1 MPVTPPTE
9 PLAEPLVVLLAGGQ
23 SRRMQG
29 QDKALAEIGG
39 QRMIDRV
46 LARLAPQA
54 GALWLSAA
62 QDYGT
67 GLCVIRDQAGAPQG
81 PVGAI
86 RSIASAVRAE
96 GGDAFFTCPVDAPF
110 VPPDLVTSLAAQAP
124 LAMAETQGALQP
136 VFALW
141 SARAVLEALPPERC
155 GERWS
160 LHRLGEAIGM
170 RAVPFADHQALMN
183 VNTPQ
188 ELEAA
193 RAHALEEPGK
203 RLGASQWT
211 RYSA

>member
-1 MPVTPPTE
+1 MPGISQE
-9 PLAEPLVVLLAGGQ
+9 PVIVLLAGGR

-29 QDKALAEIGG
+29 QDKALAEIQG

-46 LARLAPQA
+46 LARLATQA

-67 GLCVIRDQAGAPQG
+67 GLPVIRDEPGAPLG

-86 RSIASAVRAE
+86 RSIASAVQAE
-96 GGDAFFTCPVDAPF
+96 GGDAFVTCPVDAPF
-110 VPPDLVTSLAAQAP
+110 VPPDLVTRLTAHAP
-124 LAMAETQGALQP
+124 LAMAEADGALQP

-141 SARAVLEALPPERC
+141 SARAVLAALPPERC

-160 LHRLGEAIGM
+160 LHRLGAAIGM
-170 RAVPFADHQALMN
+170 RAVRFADPQALMN
-183 VNTPQ
+183 VNTPD
-188 ELEAA
+188 ELAAA
-193 RAHALEEPGK
+193 RAQALAEPGK
-203 RLGASQWT
+203 RLGLAGST

>member
-1 MPVTPPTE
+1 MPE
-9 PLAEPLVVLLAGGQ
+9 PLQDPVIVLLAGGQ

-29 QDKALAEIGG
+29 EDKALAEIDG

-54 GALWLSAA
+54 GTLWLSAA
-62 QDYGT
+62 HDYAT
-67 GLCVIRDQAGAPQG
+67 GRSVIRDEAGAPAG

-86 RSIASAVRAE
+86 RSIASALRAQ
-96 GGDAFFTCPVDAPF
+96 GGDAFVTCPVDAPF
-110 VPPDLVTSLAAQAP
+110 VPDDLAARLMVEAP
-124 LAMAETQGALQP
+124 LAMAEADGALQP

-141 SARAVLEALPPERC
+141 SARAVLQALPPERC

-160 LHRLGEAIGM
+160 LQRLGETICM
-170 RAVPFADHQALMN
+170 RAVCFPDAGALMN

-188 ELEAA
+188 ELEIA
-193 RAHALEEPGK
+193 RRHALDARGK
-203 RLGASQWT
+203 RLGEAGST

>member
-1 MPVTPPTE
+1 MPAGPP
-9 PLAEPLVVLLAGGQ
+9 PEPLVVLLAGGQ

-29 QDKALAEIGG
+29 EDKALAEIDG

-54 GALWLSAA
+54 GTLWLSAA
-62 QDYGT
+62 RDYGT
-67 GLCVIRDQAGAPQG
+67 ALPVIRDDPEAPAG

-86 RSIASAVRAE
+86 RSVASALAGL
-96 GGDAFFTCPVDAPF
+96 GGDAFVTCPVDAPF
-110 VPPDLVTSLAAQAP
+110 VPDDLAARLMVEAP
-124 LAMAETQGALQP
+124 LAMAEADGALQP

-141 SARAVLEALPPERC
+141 SARAVLQALPPERC

-160 LHRLGEAIGM
+160 LQRLGETIGM
-170 RAVPFADHQALMN
+170 RAVCFPDAGALLN

-188 ELEAA
+188 ELEIA
-193 RAHALEEPGK
+193 RRHALDARGK
-203 RLGASQWT
+203 RLGAAGST

>member
-1 MPVTPPTE
+1 MPETWQE
-9 PLAEPLVVLLAGGQ
+9 PVIVLLAGGQ

-29 QDKALAEIGG
+29 QDKALVEIQG

-46 LARLAPQA
+46 LARLANQA
-54 GALWLSAA
+54 GTLWLSAA

-67 GLCVIRDQAGAPQG
+67 GLPVIRDEPGAPQG

-86 RSIASAVRAE
+86 RSIASALRAR
-96 GGDAFFTCPVDAPF
+96 GGDAFVTCPVDAPF
-110 VPPDLVTSLAAQAP
+110 VPPDLVARLTAQAP
-124 LAMAETQGALQP
+124 LAMAETDGALQP

-160 LHRLGEAIGM
+160 LQRLGEAIGM
-170 RAVPFADHQALMN
+170 RAVRFSDPQALMN
-183 VNTPQ
+183 VNTPD
-188 ELEAA
+188 ELAVA
-193 RAHALEEPGK
+193 RAQALAEPGK
-203 RLGASQWT
+203 RLGLAGST

>member
-1 MPVTPPTE
+1 MSESLRDPVI
-9 PLAEPLVVLLAGGQ
+9 VLLAGGR

-46 LARLAPQA
+46 LARLTPQA
-54 GALWLSAA
+54 GTLWLSAA

-67 GLCVIRDQAGAPQG
+67 GLPVIGDEPGAPQG

-86 RSIASAVRAE
+86 RSIASALHAQ
-96 GGDAFFTCPVDAPF
+96 GGDAFVTCPVDAPF
-110 VPPDLVTSLAAQAP
+110 VPPDLVTRLSVHAP
-124 LAMAETQGALQP
+124 LAMAEANGALQP

-141 SARAVLEALPPERC
+141 SARAVLGALPPERC

-170 RAVPFADHQALMN
+170 RAVRFVDPYALMN
-183 VNTPQ
+183 VNTPE
-188 ELEAA
+188 ELAAA

-203 RLGASQWT
+203 RLGLAGST